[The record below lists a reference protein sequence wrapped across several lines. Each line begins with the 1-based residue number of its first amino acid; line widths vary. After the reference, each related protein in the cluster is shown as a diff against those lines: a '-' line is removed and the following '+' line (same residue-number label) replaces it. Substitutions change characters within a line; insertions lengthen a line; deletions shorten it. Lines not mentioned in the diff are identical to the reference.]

1 MLIHISKYPKI
12 KEGACVRKGVISS
25 EESCKYGIDKQYWK
39 GTVSHSDYPITNTK
53 QQNT

>member
-12 KEGACVRKGVISS
+12 KEDACVCKGAISS

-39 GTVSHSDYPITNTK
+39 GQYLTLIIW
-53 QQNT
+53 